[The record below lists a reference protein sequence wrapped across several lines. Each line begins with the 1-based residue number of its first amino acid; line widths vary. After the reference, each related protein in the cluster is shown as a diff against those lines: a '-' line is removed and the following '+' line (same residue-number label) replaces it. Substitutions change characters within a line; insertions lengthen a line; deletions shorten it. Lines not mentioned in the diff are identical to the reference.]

1 MFEKILV
8 ATDFSDSSRS
18 AWFAAINLA
27 GRCLARIEVV
37 NVYTY
42 MAYVFSPERYAVP
55 DETWHKRLVDE
66 LETRY
71 PTRLYPN
78 SNRRIVNSPSI
89 PDGILDHAKN
99 EGCDLIVVGT
109 HGRKALGRIL
119 MGSVTSELIR
129 NSSVPVMVVKN
140 VKSSEEHVQNY
151 QRILVPIDFSDMS
164 MKALDYGI
172 RIANFFQAD
181 LHLIHVVDV
190 PTLGSFTTM
199 YPVPETVISSAT
211 DWNVDLTLAKAIE
224 DKEIVGSTR
233 VSTLF
238 GDPAEE
244 ILNYAKKENCG
255 FIVMGTHGRRGFEKV
270 LLGSVT
276 TSVASKSEIP
286 VITVSPMKYQH

>member
-27 GRCLARIEVV
+27 ARCLAKIEVV
-37 NVYTY
+37 NVHTN
-42 MAYVFSPERYAVP
+42 MQYVFSTERYAVP
-55 DETWHKRLVDE
+55 DETWLKRLLDE

-71 PTRLYPN
+71 QKRLYPN
-78 SNRRIVNSPSI
+78 SNRKIVNSSSI
-89 PDGILDHAKN
+89 PNGILDHAKN

-129 NSSVPVMVVKN
+129 NSRVPVMVVRTLEN
-140 VKSSEEHVQNY
+140 PEEHVQNY
-151 QRILVPIDFSDMS
+151 KRILVPIDFSDMS

-172 RIANFFQAD
+172 RFANFLQAD
-181 LHLIHVVDV
+181 VHLVHVVDL
-190 PTLGSFTTM
+190 PTLGSFSSL
-199 YPVPETVISSAT
+199 YPFPDSVVSEAS
-211 DWNVDLTLAKAIE
+211 DWNVDLTLAKAVE
-224 DKEIVGSTR
+224 DKEILGTTR

-244 ILNYAKKENCG
+244 ILNYAKEENCG
-255 FIVMGTHGRRGFEKV
+255 FIVMGTHGRKGFERT
-270 LLGSVT
+270 LLGSVA
-276 TSVASKSEIP
+276 TSVSSKSEIP
-286 VITVSPMKYQH
+286 VITVSPMKYQR